1 MFFKLEQRVW
11 LFLNTNTS
19 ADFTYK
25 HEQKIVRVNV
35 RGLSPGEQPISSSRE
50 MEAVC
55 TSQTEHELSAK
66 MVPHFE
72 DFLAAKGSLIP
83 AEGLPQQV
91 LSLKDHVS
99 TQLRDY
105 SARTVR
111 VMRWRAGQLS
121 GDHDVV
127 LSPGSILTATLQF
140 SNDGTLWKSFLE
152 ISGRPEIHQSIR
164 VSEEFRSD
172 IESMV
177 ANAQDEPLAHG
188 LFLEAWRQRFRNPRS
203 ALTIGITALETGVKE
218 LISKLLPSAKWLAD
232 NSPSPPVI
240 KILQEYVPTLP
251 ALCLFSGKV
260 VAPPD
265 DIMKV
270 LMKAVQMRNLTTHRG
285 IAPTDLHGLEE
296 ILLCVRDT
304 IWLLDYYAGSSWA
317 LTHIRG
323 HVRSQ
328 LPASS

>member
-1 MFFKLEQRVW
+1 
-11 LFLNTNTS
+11 
-19 ADFTYK
+19 
-25 HEQKIVRVNV
+25 
-35 RGLSPGEQPISSSRE
+35 

-55 TSQTEHELSAK
+55 TAQTEHALSAK
-66 MVPHFE
+66 MLTHFE
-72 DFLAAKGSLIP
+72 DLLAAKGSLIP
-83 AEGLPQQV
+83 AEGLPQPV
-91 LSLKDHVS
+91 LSLKDQIS
-99 TQLRDY
+99 TLLHDY
-105 SARTVR
+105 STRTVR
-111 VMRWRAGQLS
+111 VIRWRAGQLS
-121 GDHDVV
+121 GDHGVV
-127 LSPGSILTATLQF
+127 LQPGSIFTATLQF
-140 SNDGTLWKSFLE
+140 SNEGTLWKSFLE
-152 ISGRPEIHQSIR
+152 ISARPELHQATR

-251 ALCLFSGKV
+251 ALCRFSGKV

-265 DIMKV
+265 DVVKTLV
-270 LMKAVQMRNLTTHRG
+270 KAVQMRNLTTHRG

-317 LTHIRG
+317 LAHIRG

-328 LPASS
+328 LSH